1 MADTCVLRLFAD
13 GQVESVL
20 VDATG
25 ARRSAVSRGTLS
37 DAAAA
42 GGGRRVTVLVPGAE
56 VTLAQPE
63 VPVRSGTRLLQ
74 VVPYALEEQLA
85 GDIDALHFAVGRAD
99 GSKVPTAAVE
109 RTRLAGWLTNLAAAG
124 IHPDALYADA
134 MALPDNP
141 GHVVVLCDGPR
152 LFVRR
157 PQELPIVIEADP
169 LPLALRVAGLPPAAP
184 AAADT
189 HVIVYATAAD
199 WQRHAAAFEA
209 LRPQLGT
216 LKVQLLAEG
225 ATALLASSAVT
236 QPPFSLLQGEFATH
250 GDWQTQWQRWRIAAL
265 LLAALVVVH
274 LAALGFG
281 WWRLAAEDK
290 KLDQGLTAVVQDAL
304 PDIKNPTRIPNLRQL
319 VEGRVNAAQ
328 SLGHTGLIGTLSG
341 VARALGQT
349 PNVTIQNLNY
359 RDGSTDLTVEAP
371 DVGTLDR
378 FQQALGQQGYQASL
392 QGATQRENR
401 YQGHVKLKGSG

>member
-13 GQVESVL
+13 GQVEWVL

-25 ARRSAVSRGTLS
+25 TRRSAVSRGTLGE
-37 DAAAA
+37 AASAFS
-42 GGGRRVTVLVPGAE
+42 GRRVTVLVPGAE
-56 VTLAQPE
+56 VTLAQPD

-85 GDIDALHFAVGRAD
+85 GDIDALHFAVGRPD

-109 RTRLAGWLTNLAAAG
+109 RSRLAGWLSALASAG
-124 IHPDALYADA
+124 IRPEALYADA

-157 PQELPIVIEADP
+157 PHGLPIVLEADP
-169 LPLALRVAGLPPAAP
+169 LALALRVAGLPPAAGEP
-184 AAADT
+184 EET

-199 WQRHAAAFEA
+199 WQHRAASFEA
-209 LRPQLGT
+209 LRPHLGS

-236 QPPFSLLQGEFATH
+236 QPPFSLLQGEFSAG
-250 GDWQTQWQRWRIAAL
+250 GDWQTQWQRWRVAAL
-265 LLAALVVVH
+265 LLGALIVVHVAAL
-274 LAALGFG
+274 AIG
-281 WWRLAAEDK
+281 WWRMAAEDK
-290 KLDQGLTAVVQDAL
+290 KLDQGLTALAQDAL
-304 PDIKNPTRIPNLRQL
+304 PDIKNPTRLPNLRAM

-328 SLGHTGLIGTLSG
+328 AVGHTGLIGTLSG

-349 PNVTIQNLNY
+349 PNVVIQNLNY

-392 QGATQRENR
+392 QGATQRESR